1 MIVEISMSHI
11 NQYFEDA
18 IKILKKVD
26 KSQVEKIIQTE
37 LSARLRL
44 LK

>member
-1 MIVEISMSHI
+1 MSHI
-11 NQYFEDA
+11 DEYFEDA
-18 IKILKKVD
+18 IKTLKEVD
-26 KSQVEKIIQTE
+26 KSQIEKIIQTE